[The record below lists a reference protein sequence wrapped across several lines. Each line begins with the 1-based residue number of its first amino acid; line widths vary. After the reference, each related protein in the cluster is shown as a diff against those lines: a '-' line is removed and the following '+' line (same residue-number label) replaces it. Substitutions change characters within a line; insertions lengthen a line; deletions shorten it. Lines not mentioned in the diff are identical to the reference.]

1 MLIVLLTVLVF
12 CSASLTISAEYLG
25 PRGTVY
31 LCKPLTI
38 ALIILIA
45 LQTKHPAAPF
55 YQWMIVAGLSC
66 SLVGDVFLMLPRDR
80 FIEGLSSFLVAHLCY
95 IAAFSF
101 AGGRA
106 TLLWSAL
113 PFLLYAGLM
122 LRMLWPQLGKMKIA
136 VVVYVAAISAMAWL
150 ALNRWMES
158 AEGDGASLAL
168 AGALLFI
175 ASDSFL
181 AFDRFKRRTRL
192 AQFSILST
200 YFVAQWL
207 IALST

>member
-12 CSASLTISAEYLG
+12 CSASLTIVAEYLG
-25 PRGTVY
+25 PRRTVY

-38 ALIILIA
+38 ALVILIA
-45 LQTKHPAAPF
+45 LQAKHPASPF
-55 YQWMIVAGLSC
+55 YRWMIVAGLSC
-66 SLVGDVFLMLPRDR
+66 SLAGDVFLMLPRDR

-95 IAAFSF
+95 IIALSF
-101 AGGRA
+101 EGGRA
-106 TLLWSAL
+106 TLLWSVL
-113 PFLLYAGLM
+113 PFLLYAGVM
-122 LRMLWPQLGKMKIA
+122 LRVLWPHLGKMKA
-136 VVVYVAAISAMAWL
+136 PVVVYVAAISAMAWL
-150 ALNRWMES
+150 ALNRWMEG
-158 AEGDGASLAL
+158 AEGDGSRLAL

-181 AFDRFKRRTRL
+181 ALERFKRRTRL
-192 AQFSILST
+192 AQFSVLST

>member
-1 MLIVLLTVLVF
+1 MLIVLLTALVF
-12 CSASLTISAEYLG
+12 CAASLTIMAEYLG
-25 PRGTVY
+25 PRRTVY

-45 LQTKHPAAPF
+45 LQTKHPASTF
-55 YQWMIVAGLSC
+55 YQWMIVAGLSF
-66 SLVGDVFLMLPRDR
+66 SLAGDVFLMLPRDH
-80 FIEGLSSFLVAHLCY
+80 FIKGLSSFLVAHLCY
-95 IAAFSF
+95 ITAFSF
-101 AGGRA
+101 EGGHSLA
-106 TLLWSAL
+106 FWSAL

-122 LRMLWPQLGKMKIA
+122 LRVLWPQLGKMKAPVLI
-136 VVVYVAAISAMAWL
+136 YVAAISTMAWL
-150 ALNRWMES
+150 ALTRWMES
-158 AEGDGASLAL
+158 AHGDGSSLAL

-181 AFDRFKRRTRL
+181 AFERFKRRTRL